1 MKTDYNQTRFS
12 DELPPEAIYAEVLLS
27 LVQEFISSLYGAL
40 LRFYL
45 PVVKFETL
53 DEMTE
58 DLVELVTSL
67 TINETLSPW
76 LLKLCRL
83 SSREDEALLENK
95 L

>member
-1 MKTDYNQTRFS
+1 M
-12 DELPPEAIYAEVLLS
+12 LLS

-45 PVVKFETL
+45 PVIKIDTL

-58 DLVELVTSL
+58 DLVELVTSY
-67 TINETLSPW
+67 TINEQLSPW

-83 SSREDEALLENK
+83 SSREDEHLL
-95 L
+95 